1 MQQEWQCRT
10 VSHFPAVWSRAH
22 RVGMMVF
29 CLWLGCAIADDAPVP
44 ALSETITG
52 GEFEYVIQPGDFLI
66 KISARYGV
74 DPVVLARENGI
85 DYHGYVYPGQRLRI
99 TNRHIVPE
107 RLSDGI
113 LINLPQRMLFLF
125 RGGELRASYP
135 VGLGRPTWRT
145 PAGDFTVRTL
155 ELNKEWIV
163 PKSIQEEMRR
173 EGKIVNTSVPPGP
186 DNPLGKYWIGLSRLG
201 YGIHSTI
208 APVSIYQ
215 FQSHG
220 CIRLHPD
227 DIGAMFAEVRIGMP
241 VRIIYQNTL
250 LARLPDGRIFLE
262 VHPDAYNAGTD
273 PLAEVQ
279 AQGIG
284 EHIDEQQARA
294 MIAARDGLAQEI
306 TRPADK

>member
-1 MQQEWQCRT
+1 M
-10 VSHFPAVWSRAH
+10 SYFPALRGHAR
-22 RVGMMVF
+22 RVGLLTF
-29 CLWLGCAIADDAPVP
+29 CLWMGCATADDSP
-44 ALSETITG
+44 ALSEKITG

-85 DYHGYVYPGQRLRI
+85 DYNGYVYPGQRLRI

-113 LINLPQRMLFLF
+113 LINLPQRMLFFF
-125 RGGELRASYP
+125 RDGELRASYP

-145 PAGDFTVRTL
+145 PVGDFTVRTL

-227 DIGAMFAEVRIGMP
+227 DIGAMFAAVSIGMP

-262 VHPDAYNAGTD
+262 VHPDAYNRRLD
-273 PLAEVQ
+273 PLAGVRTHVQ
-279 AQGIG
+279 AHGLD
-284 EHIDEQQARA
+284 ERIDEQQVRA